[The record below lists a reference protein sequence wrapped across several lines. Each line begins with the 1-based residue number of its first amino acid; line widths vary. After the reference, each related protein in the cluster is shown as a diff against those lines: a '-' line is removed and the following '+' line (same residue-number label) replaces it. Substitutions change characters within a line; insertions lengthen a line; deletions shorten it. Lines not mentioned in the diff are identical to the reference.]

1 MKVPRRFFDAEF
13 KKMAIELHE
22 KNGKSYAQI
31 GRELGIKPDLVRRW
45 KLDMETY
52 GEGSFP
58 GNGKPL
64 MTEEQKK
71 IYELE
76 KALKDAKLECEI
88 LKKAVRIFSKE
99 DGKGNI
105 GL

>member
-1 MKVPRRFFDAEF
+1 
-13 KKMAIELHE
+13 MAVDLHA
-22 KNGKSYAQI
+22 NGKSYAQI

-45 KLDMETY
+45 KLDLEAY

-64 MTEEQKK
+64 MTEEQKR

-76 KALKDAKLECEI
+76 KALKEAEMDRDI
-88 LKKAVRIFSKE
+88 LKKALRIFSRA
-99 DGKGNI
+99 DGKTNT